1 MILSLE
7 SVLSLDESID
17 PTGVDICRFFDSV
30 DNRNV
35 VSVESNTLPTQPDRE
50 SETEVSSRIQK
61 VSKEVLE
68 KVTEGMSTI
77 AEIYY
82 LYGMVRPGTKI
93 TRDLMKK
100 YPFINR
106 RYDNECHKSLQSAIE
121 RCVLYL
127 QEEGE
132 DQWMAYFKY
141 ITSNFYAFWE
151 TEENDLVPCPK
162 GDPKHFHK
170 KGAFTK
176 KINILGGVFRGFL
189 SILRIRDAKK
199 FSSFIL
205 TINQAKMGLPRPTD
219 DMVEKKQYETATFLT
234 SEPRSLPED
243 EILSTPLGPKLLCKE
258 AVCEQLR
265 RTTREIFYDKVFT
278 KKNQNKPFTPSTNA
292 NYIRGRKDAGAVGT
306 VVLDV
311 IPKVM
316 TGRKE
321 DVDLLKLRTIQME
334 GSSLIEEASVDE
346 YSPDIFGIMRRE
358 SLEAVVYDDEALN
371 AKWVEVMD
379 LILKMARVEVPLVEP
394 VGLAEALKV
403 RVISKGPPL
412 LYTHFKPLQKFLHKT
427 LRKLD
432 VFQLIGTPVTSEIIN
447 RMFDTEVDCD
457 VMFLNGD
464 YKASTDNLRGWVSET
479 IADELCKILN
489 GNITEDNDGYFVDY
503 ELLIRSLTGHI
514 FVMKDGSHRAQRD
527 GQLMGSITSFPF
539 LCIANAALCRWAME
553 MSNSCLYR
561 VVNEHNP
568 TMGCSRHYKIPLL
581 INGDDCTMQGKRSNL
596 RTFWSKVTNY
606 GGLTTSVGKTLFSLP
621 HKPIV
626 VINSVTFDLI
636 DGQWIERKYIN
647 MGIVMG
653 KTRSSVSGVDKAIV
667 HYHQLGALHRELYD
681 STPDDCWKEVSSL
694 FISFHKE
701 TLKSVPNI
709 PWYCPEYLGGPGLIP
724 DGEVSDKDLRLF
736 SFLVR
741 NINNKRFEISKPR
754 ADSAWLFHKGVQ
766 EEFEEFGIEE
776 TTFSGLFYKDLE
788 VIDVEQKAGELYNL
802 QVVNQLFTKGL
813 REYFQQPCRKK
824 DGRFQNFQKVYD
836 RNMLSHSRAIAEMWD
851 DHTLVVRDWSDIVQ
865 RKFFKEYP
873 VAGSELEVFPVEES
887 QTTLNGELNTEGKL

>member
-1 MILSLE
+1 
-7 SVLSLDESID
+7 
-17 PTGVDICRFFDSV
+17 
-30 DNRNV
+30 
-35 VSVESNTLPTQPDRE
+35 
-50 SETEVSSRIQK
+50 
-61 VSKEVLE
+61 
-68 KVTEGMSTI
+68 
-77 AEIYY
+77 
-82 LYGMVRPGTKI
+82 
-93 TRDLMKK
+93 
-100 YPFINR
+100 
-106 RYDNECHKSLQSAIE
+106 
-121 RCVLYL
+121 
-127 QEEGE
+127 
-132 DQWMAYFKY
+132 MAYFKY

-151 TEENDLVPCPK
+151 TEETDLVPCPK
-162 GDPKHFHK
+162 GDPLHFMREGK
-170 KGAFTK
+170 VISNIFGGIFRRY
-176 KINILGGVFRGFL
+176 INLM
-189 SILRIRDAKK
+189 RIKDPKK

-234 SEPRSLPED
+234 SDPRPLPED

-265 RTTREIFYDKVFT
+265 RTTREIFHDKVFT
-278 KKNQNKPFTPSTNA
+278 KKLQNKPFTPSTNA

-311 IPKVM
+311 IPQVM
-316 TGRKE
+316 NGRKE

-334 GSSLIEEASVDE
+334 GSCLIEQASVNE
-346 YSPDIFGIMRRE
+346 YSPDIFGIMRKE

-371 AKWVEVMD
+371 AKWIEVMD
-379 LILKMARVEVPLVEP
+379 KILEMARVEKPLVEP

-427 LRKLD
+427 LRNHN
-432 VFQLIGTPVTSEIIN
+432 VFQLIGTPVTESIIN
-447 RMFDTEVDCD
+447 KTFDTVVGEN

-503 ELLIRSLTGHI
+503 DLLVRSLTGHI
-514 FVMKDGSHRAQRD
+514 FLMKDGTEKPQKD

-553 MSNSCLYR
+553 MSNSTLYR
-561 VVNEHNP
+561 ITNEHN
-568 TMGCSRHYKIPLL
+568 TTHGCSRHYPIPLL
-581 INGDDCTMQGKRSNL
+581 VNGDDCTMQGKRDNL
-596 RTFWSKVTNY
+596 RKFWSKVTNY

-626 VINSVTFDLI
+626 VINSVTYDLI
-636 DGQWIERKYIN
+636 EGRWTERKYIN

-667 HYHQLGALHRELYD
+667 HYHQLGALHRELHE
-681 STPDDCWKEVSSL
+681 STPEFCWNEVSSH
-694 FISFHKE
+694 FVKFHKE
-701 TLKSVPNI
+701 TLKSLPNI
-709 PWYCPEYLGGPGLIP
+709 PWYCPEYLGGPGLVP
-724 DGEVSDKDLRLF
+724 LGEVSQKDLKLF
-736 SFLVR
+736 SFLIR
-741 NINNKRFEISKPR
+741 NFNSERFKISKPR
-754 ADSAWLFHKGVQ
+754 ADAAWLFHKGVQ
-766 EEFEEFGIEE
+766 EEFDDMEVKESEC
-776 TTFSGLFYKDLE
+776 SALFYKDLE

-813 REYFQQPCRKK
+813 REYFQMPSRKK
-824 DGRFQNFQKVYD
+824 DGRFQNFYPVYCK
-836 RNMLSHSRAIAEMWD
+836 NMQVHSLALNEMWK
-851 DHTLVVRDWSDIVQ
+851 DHTLEVRDWSDIVQ

-887 QTTLNGELNTEGKL
+887 QSTEGSGLNTEGKL